1 MLPTSHAA
9 QEKTVR
15 SVNIVC
21 ATRPRQCL
29 ATQGKRGCARQ
40 KALRRGV
47 FVTRLYLEARRM
59 ATTPKRI
66 HENTWWK
73 KFVPKK
79 NHLDNE
85 ASWDGYMYETYGD
98 ELEFVRTQPDTHVWT
113 FLQADDKHYVVS
125 GYHLVNRLG
134 YFVTEKPWVEETQFR
149 A

>member
-1 MLPTSHAA
+1 
-9 QEKTVR
+9 
-15 SVNIVC
+15 
-21 ATRPRQCL
+21 
-29 ATQGKRGCARQ
+29 
-40 KALRRGV
+40 
-47 FVTRLYLEARRM
+47 M

-73 KFVPKK
+73 KFIPKK

>member
-1 MLPTSHAA
+1 
-9 QEKTVR
+9 
-15 SVNIVC
+15 
-21 ATRPRQCL
+21 
-29 ATQGKRGCARQ
+29 
-40 KALRRGV
+40 
-47 FVTRLYLEARRM
+47 M

-66 HENTWWK
+66 YEKTWWK

-85 ASWDGYMYETYGD
+85 ASWAGYMYETYGD

-134 YFVTEKPWVEETQFR
+134 YFVTENPWVEETQFR
-149 A
+149 V